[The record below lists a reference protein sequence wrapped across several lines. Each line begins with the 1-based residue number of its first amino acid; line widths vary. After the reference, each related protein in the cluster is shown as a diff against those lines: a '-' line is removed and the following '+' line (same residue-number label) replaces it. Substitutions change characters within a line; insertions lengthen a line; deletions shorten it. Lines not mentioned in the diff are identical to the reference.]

1 MHKRSLRPTL
11 APALVLAL
19 LLSAG
24 CLPYSMGST
33 AQPVREGELLRTTS
47 AGFVIGGGGRLD
59 DSSGTGSLNVPSSD
73 QELRFGLSDR
83 SDVGLRVVSGSGLV
97 LNYKRRHA
105 GAADPDSAAFATMW
119 GAGIVNFGQHAYVE
133 GSLMLSGRRRGNVL
147 PYGGIKAFHVI
158 PLDPSSLSDKPSV
171 GAAFG
176 LRLGTWDR
184 GVSPELAI
192 YYDEPVLGTRQG
204 NLVVVPTVTL
214 NGISFLPR
222 IFR

>member
-1 MHKRSLRPTL
+1 MLTRSLRSTL
-11 APALVLAL
+11 ALGAAL
-19 LLSAG
+19 LLWVASA

-33 AQPVREGELLRTTS
+33 AQPVREGEMLRTTS
-47 AGFVIGGGGRLD
+47 AGFVIGGGSRLD
-59 DSSGTGSLNVPSSD
+59 DSTGTGSLNVPSSD

-105 GAADPDSAAFATMW
+105 GAADPDSAAFSTMW
-119 GAGIVNFGQHAYVE
+119 GGGIVNFGQHAYVE
-133 GSLMLSGRRRGNVL
+133 GSLMFSGRRRGSVL
-147 PYGGIKAFHVI
+147 PYGGIKAFHVWA
-158 PLDPSSLSDKPSV
+158 LDPTALHDKPSV

-184 GVSPELAI
+184 GVSPELAV

-204 NLVVVPTVTL
+204 NVVIVPTVTL
-214 NGISFLPR
+214 NGLSFLPR